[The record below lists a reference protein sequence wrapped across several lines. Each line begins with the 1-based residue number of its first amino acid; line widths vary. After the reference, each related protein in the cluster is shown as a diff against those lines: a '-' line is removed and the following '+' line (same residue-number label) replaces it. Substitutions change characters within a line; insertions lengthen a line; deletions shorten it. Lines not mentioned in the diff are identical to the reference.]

1 MGTYTVKHVQELL
14 KKIEEAKLQGR
25 EILRSYL
32 TCEISEIYNGIG
44 PDRFP
49 DWLREIITKT
59 AGIFEPAALIHDV
72 RYQIGGTKKD
82 FTRANTEFKKNC
94 YKLVKK
100 EYGWW
105 NPKRY
110 ALLNKARRWAN
121 YCEFFGLDGY
131 SLKESEKKSD

>member
-1 MGTYTVKHVQELL
+1 MGVYKIKHIQMLMKKVSSNEL
-14 KKIEEAKLQGR
+14 EGR
-25 EILRSYL
+25 EILDKYSV
-32 TCEISEIYNGIG
+32 CQIAEIYNGIG

-49 DWLREIITKT
+49 DWLRELITDT

-82 FTRANTEFKKNC
+82 FTSANEEFQRNC
-94 YKLVKK
+94 YKLVKN
-100 EYGWW
+100 EYGWY
-105 NPKRY
+105 NPIRY

-131 SLKESEKKSD
+131 NLKESEKDK